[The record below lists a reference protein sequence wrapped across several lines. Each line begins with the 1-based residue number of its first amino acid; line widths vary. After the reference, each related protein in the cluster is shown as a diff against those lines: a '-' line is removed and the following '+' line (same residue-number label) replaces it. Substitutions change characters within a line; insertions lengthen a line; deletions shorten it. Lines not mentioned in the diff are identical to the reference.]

1 MIFPSGRSA
10 FPEGNFLHQVLL
22 HIGHGSAPVGQQ
34 DFDLS
39 RMMISYLTNFSK
51 TGNPNKPGELPTW
64 IAPDKS
70 QKKVMYMGQKP
81 AHMGCLSMLRLVK
94 AMLYNK
100 AVGE

>member
-1 MIFPSGRSA
+1 MEESDFSLIAWLMVSLSGRSA
-10 FPEGNFLHQVLL
+10 FPEGDFLHQILL
-22 HIGHGSAPVGQQ
+22 HIGHGPAPVGQQ

-51 TGNPNKPGELPTW
+51 TGNPNKP
-64 IAPDKS
+64 
-70 QKKVMYMGQKP
+70 
-81 AHMGCLSMLRLVK
+81 AHMGCPSMLRLVK